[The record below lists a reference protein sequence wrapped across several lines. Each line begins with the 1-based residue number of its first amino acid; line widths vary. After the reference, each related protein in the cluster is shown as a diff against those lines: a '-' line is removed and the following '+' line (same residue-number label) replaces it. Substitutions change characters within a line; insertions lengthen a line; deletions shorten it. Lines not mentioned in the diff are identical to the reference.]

1 MEPIVSKDKSAERA
15 LARELILKKMMAR
28 YWNDPEYRYLKNE
41 ANKKRSREMMSC
53 SVCKKS
59 MCSGSMR
66 THKKICKGFKEPT
79 PLELL
84 TKRMIELNL

>member
-1 MEPIVSKDKSAERA
+1 MEPIVSKDKSAEKA
-15 LARELILKKMMAR
+15 LARELVLRKMMDR
-28 YWNDPEYRYLKNE
+28 YWNDAEYRNLKNE
-41 ANKKRSREMMSC
+41 ANKKRSREMASC

-66 THKKICKGFKEPT
+66 SHTKICKGFKEPT

-84 TKRMIELNL
+84 TKCMIELNL